1 METRKVL
8 FYFVNREKMSIF
20 AGDFQTLLKTILKT
34 VYIMSNN
41 IYLKKGLDLPICGTA
56 AQNTKKVITP
66 DVVAVKPTDFRG
78 LVPRLL
84 VREGDKVLAGT
95 PVLADKM
102 SQNILFASP
111 VSGTVAEVVRG
122 EKRKL
127 LEVRI
132 KADEKQEY
140 VDFGVKKV
148 SEMTAAQIKDALLE
162 AGLWPAITQRP
173 YGIIANPA
181 IKPKAIFV
189 SSFSTAPLA
198 ANPEYALREDL
209 EHIQTAINALGKL
222 TDGGVHFSLNSEN
235 YSGTPFHKVENV
247 IQHTFTGKHPAGNVG
262 VQIHHISPIRK
273 GETVWTVSL
282 LMLAAIGKLFN
293 TGKYDVRRKIAVT
306 GPKAINPAY
315 VEGYPGIAIKDVKE
329 FYDASED
336 LRYVSGDV
344 LTGTNV
350 GADGFLGFF
359 DNQITILEEG
369 DKYELL
375 GWAKPC
381 RPKLFSASRTY
392 FSWLTPKK
400 RYDMD
405 TNLHGGPRAFV
416 VNDVYSKVL
425 PMELYPVHLL
435 KACLAN
441 NIDDMEKF
449 GIYEVLEEDL
459 ALCEYVCPSKIYIQQ
474 IITDGIA
481 LMLKEMC

>member
-1 METRKVL
+1 
-8 FYFVNREKMSIF
+8 
-20 AGDFQTLLKTILKT
+20 
-34 VYIMSNN
+34 MSNN
-41 IYLKKGLDLPICGTA
+41 IYLKKGLDLPINGAA
-56 AQNTKKVITP
+56 AQHTKKVIVP
-66 DVVAVKPTDFRG
+66 DVVAVKPTDFRS
-78 LVPRLL
+78 LVPKLL

-132 KADEKQEY
+132 KADADQEY

-148 SEMTAAQIKDALLE
+148 SSLSADQIKEAILA

-173 YGIIANPA
+173 YGIIANPEV
-181 IKPKAIFV
+181 KPKAIFV
-189 SSFSTAPLA
+189 SAFSTAPLA
-198 ANPEYALREDL
+198 ANNEYALNDQFS
-209 EHIQTAINALGKL
+209 HVQTAVDALAKMAGCKVHVSVNAANA
-222 TDGGVHFSLNSEN
+222 SA
-235 YSGTPFHKVENV
+235 TPFSKLQNVEL
-247 IQHTFTGKHPAGNVG
+247 HTVSGVHPAGNVG
-262 VQIHHISPIRK
+262 VQIHHISPVQK
-273 GETVWTVSL
+273 GETVWTVSPV
-282 LMLAAIGKLFN
+282 MLVAIGKLFN

-306 GPKAINPAY
+306 GPKAISPAY
-315 VEGYPGIAIKDVKE
+315 VEGYPGISVKDLKE
-329 FYDASED
+329 FYNASEN

-344 LTGTNV
+344 LTGTNI
-350 GADGFLGFF
+350 GAEGFLGFF
-359 DNQITILEEG
+359 DNQVTILEEG

-381 RPKLFSASRTY
+381 RPALFSASRTY
-392 FSWLTPKK
+392 FSWLTPNKK
-400 RYDMD
+400 YDMD

-416 VNDVYSKVL
+416 VNDVYGKVL
-425 PMELYPVHLL
+425 PMDLYPVYLL

-441 NIDDMEKF
+441 DIDKMEKF

>member
-1 METRKVL
+1 
-8 FYFVNREKMSIF
+8 
-20 AGDFQTLLKTILKT
+20 
-34 VYIMSNN
+34 MSNN
-41 IYLKKGLDLPICGTA
+41 IYLKKGLDLPISGVAT
-56 AQNTKKVITP
+56 QNTKKVIVP
-66 DVVAVKPTDFRG
+66 DVVAVKPTDFRS
-78 LVPRLL
+78 LVPKLL

-111 VSGTVAEVVRG
+111 VSGTVTEVVRG

-140 VDFGVKKV
+140 VDYGVKKV
-148 SEMTAAQIKDALLE
+148 ADMTAEQIKEALLA
-162 AGLWPAITQRP
+162 AGLWPALTQRP
-173 YGIIANPA
+173 YGIIANPEV
-181 IKPKAIFV
+181 KPKAIFV
-189 SSFSTAPLA
+189 SAFSTAPLA
-198 ANPEYALREDL
+198 ASPEYALRDEI

-222 TDGGVHFSLNSEN
+222 TDGGVHFSLNSAN
-235 YSGTPFHKVENV
+235 YSGTPFHKIENV
-247 IQHTFTGKHPAGNVG
+247 IPHTFTGKHPAGNVG

-306 GPKAINPAY
+306 GPKAINPSY
-315 VEGYPGIAIKDVKE
+315 VEGYPGIAIKDVAE
-329 FYDASED
+329 YYNASEN
-336 LRYVSGDV
+336 LRFISGDV

-350 GADGFLGFF
+350 GADGYIGFF

-375 GWAKPC
+375 GWAKPVRC
-381 RPKLFSASRTY
+381 KLFSASRTY
-392 FSWLTPKK
+392 FSWLTPNKK
-400 RYDMD
+400 YDMD

-416 VNDVYSKVL
+416 LNDVYNKVL
-425 PMELYPVHLL
+425 PMDLFPVHLL

-441 NIDDMEKF
+441 DIDGMEKF

-459 ALCEYVCPSKIYIQQ
+459 ALCEYVDPSKIYIQQ

>member
-1 METRKVL
+1 
-8 FYFVNREKMSIF
+8 
-20 AGDFQTLLKTILKT
+20 
-34 VYIMSNN
+34 MSNN
-41 IYLKKGLDLPICGTA
+41 IYLKKGLDLPINGTA
-56 AQNTKKVITP
+56 AQNTKKVIVP
-66 DVVAVKPTDFRG
+66 DVVAVKPTDFRS
-78 LVPRLL
+78 LVPKLL

-111 VSGTVAEVVRG
+111 VSGTVVEVVRG

-132 KADEKQEY
+132 KADAEQEY
-140 VDFGVKKV
+140 VDYGVKKV
-148 SEMTAAQIKDALLE
+148 AEMTAEQIKDALLE
-162 AGLWPAITQRP
+162 AGLWPALTQRP
-173 YGIIANPA
+173 YGIIANPEV
-181 IKPKAIFV
+181 KPKAIFV
-189 SSFSTAPLA
+189 SAFSTAPLA
-198 ANPEYALREDL
+198 ANVEYALKGDF

-222 TDGGVHFSLNSEN
+222 TDGGVHFSLNSVN
-235 YSGTPFHKVENV
+235 YSGTPFHKIENV
-247 IQHTFTGKHPAGNVG
+247 IQHTFEGKHPAGNVG

-306 GPKAINPAY
+306 GPKAIEPAY
-315 VEGYPGIAIKDVKE
+315 VDGYPGIAIKDVAE
-329 FYDASED
+329 FYNASEN
-336 LRYVSGDV
+336 LRFVSGDV

-350 GADGFLGFF
+350 GADGYLGFF

-375 GWAKPC
+375 GWAKPVRC
-381 RPKLFSASRTY
+381 KLFSASRTY

-400 RYDMD
+400 KYDMD

-416 VNDVYSKVL
+416 VNDVYGKVL
-425 PMELYPVHLL
+425 PMNLFPVHLL

-441 NIDDMEKF
+441 DIDSMEKF
-449 GIYEVLEEDL
+449 GIYEVIEEDL
-459 ALCEYVCPSKIYIQQ
+459 ALCEYVDPSKIYIQQ

>member
-1 METRKVL
+1 
-8 FYFVNREKMSIF
+8 
-20 AGDFQTLLKTILKT
+20 
-34 VYIMSNN
+34 MSNN
-41 IYLKKGLDLPICGTA
+41 IYLKKGLDLPISGVA
-56 AQNTKKVITP
+56 AQNTKKVIVP
-66 DVVAVKPTDFRG
+66 DVVAVKPTDFRS
-78 LVPRLL
+78 LVPKLL

-102 SQNILFASP
+102 SQNILFTSP

-148 SEMTAAQIKDALLE
+148 AEMSAEQIKEALLA
-162 AGLWPAITQRP
+162 AGLWPALTQRP
-173 YGIIANPA
+173 YGIIANPEV
-181 IKPKAIFV
+181 KPKAIFV
-189 SSFSTAPLA
+189 SAFSTAPLA

-315 VEGYPGIAIKDVKE
+315 VEGYPGISMTDVKE
-329 FYDASED
+329 FYNAAED
-336 LRYVSGDV
+336 LRFVSGDV

-350 GADGFLGFF
+350 GAEGYLGFF

-369 DKYELL
+369 NKYELL
-375 GWAKPC
+375 GWAKPV
-381 RPKLFSASRTY
+381 RSKLFSTSHTY

-416 VNDVYSKVL
+416 VNDVYGKVL
-425 PMELYPVHLL
+425 PMDIYPVYLL

-441 NIDDMEKF
+441 DIDKMEKF

>member
-1 METRKVL
+1 
-8 FYFVNREKMSIF
+8 
-20 AGDFQTLLKTILKT
+20 
-34 VYIMSNN
+34 MSNN
-41 IYLKKGLDLPICGTA
+41 IYLKKGLNLPINGEA
-56 AQNTKKVITP
+56 AQNTKKVIVP

-78 LVPRLL
+78 LVPKLL

-132 KADEKQEY
+132 KADAQQEY

-148 SEMTAAQIKDALLE
+148 AEMTAEQVKASLLE

-173 YGIIANPA
+173 YGIIANPEV
-181 IKPKAIFV
+181 KPKAIFV
-189 SSFSTAPLA
+189 SAFATAPLA
-198 ANPEYALREDL
+198 ADPEFALAADL
-209 EHIQTAINALGKL
+209 EHIQTAVKALTKL
-222 TDGGVHFSLNSEN
+222 TDGGVHVSVNSASSAFAKLE
-235 YSGTPFHKVENV
+235 GAT
-247 IQHTFTGKHPAGNVG
+247 IHTFEGKHPAGNVG
-262 VQIHHISPIRK
+262 VQIHHIAPIQK

-282 LMLAAIGKLFN
+282 VMLAAIGKLFN
-293 TGKYDVRRKIAVT
+293 TGKYDLRRKIAVT
-306 GPKAINPAY
+306 GPKVEGPAY
-315 VEGYPGIAIKDVKE
+315 VEGYPGIAIKDLKD
-329 FYDASED
+329 FYNAAEE

-350 GADGFLGFF
+350 GAEGFLGFF
-359 DNQITILEEG
+359 DNQVTILEEG
-369 DKYELL
+369 NKYELL
-375 GWAKPC
+375 GWAKPVRC
-381 RPKLFSASRTY
+381 SQFSASRTY
-392 FSWLTPKK
+392 FSWLTPNKK
-400 RYDMD
+400 YDMD

-416 VNDVYSKVL
+416 VNDVYGKVL
-425 PMELYPVHLL
+425 PMDLYPVYLL
-435 KACLAN
+435 KACLAKD
-441 NIDDMEKF
+441 IDKMEKF
-449 GIYEVLEEDL
+449 GIYEVIEEDL

>member
-1 METRKVL
+1 
-8 FYFVNREKMSIF
+8 
-20 AGDFQTLLKTILKT
+20 
-34 VYIMSNN
+34 MSNN
-41 IYLKKGLDLPICGTA
+41 IYLKKGLDLPINGEA
-56 AQNTKKVITP
+56 AQNTKKVIVP

-78 LVPRLL
+78 LVPKLL

-132 KADEKQEY
+132 KADAQQEY

-148 SEMTAAQIKDALLE
+148 AEMTAEQVKASLLE

-173 YGIIANPA
+173 YGIIANPEV
-181 IKPKAIFV
+181 KPKAIFV
-189 SSFSTAPLA
+189 SAFATAPLA
-198 ANPEYALREDL
+198 ADPEFALAADL
-209 EHIQTAINALGKL
+209 EHIQTAVKALAKL
-222 TDGGVHFSLNSEN
+222 TDGGVHVSVNSASSAFAKLE
-235 YSGTPFHKVENV
+235 GAT
-247 IQHTFTGKHPAGNVG
+247 IHTFEGKHPAGNVG
-262 VQIHHISPIRK
+262 VQIHHIAPIQK

-282 LMLAAIGKLFN
+282 VMLAAIGKLFN

-306 GPKAINPAY
+306 GPKVEGPAY
-315 VEGYPGIAIKDVKE
+315 VEGYPGIAIKDLKD
-329 FYDASED
+329 FYNAAEE

-350 GADGFLGFF
+350 GAEGFLGFF
-359 DNQITILEEG
+359 DNQVTILEEG
-369 DKYELL
+369 NKYELL
-375 GWAKPC
+375 GWAKPVRC
-381 RPKLFSASRTY
+381 SQFSASRTY
-392 FSWLTPKK
+392 FSWLTPNKK
-400 RYDMD
+400 YDMD

-416 VNDVYSKVL
+416 MNDLYSKVL
-425 PMELYPVHLL
+425 PMDLYPVYLL

-441 NIDDMEKF
+441 DIDKMEKF
-449 GIYEVLEEDL
+449 GIYEVIEEDL

>member
-1 METRKVL
+1 
-8 FYFVNREKMSIF
+8 
-20 AGDFQTLLKTILKT
+20 
-34 VYIMSNN
+34 MSNN
-41 IYLKKGLDLPICGTA
+41 IYLKKGLDLPISGVA
-56 AQNTKKVITP
+56 AQTTKKVIVP

-78 LVPRLL
+78 LVPKLL

-140 VDFGVKKV
+140 VDYGVKKV
-148 SEMTAAQIKDALLE
+148 SEMTAEQIKTALLE
-162 AGLWPAITQRP
+162 AGLWPAIQQRP
-173 YGIIANPA
+173 YGIVANPEV
-181 IKPKAIFV
+181 KPKAIFV
-189 SSFSTAPLA
+189 SAFTTAPLA
-198 ANPEYALREDL
+198 ANPEYVLGSEL
-209 EHIQTAINALGKL
+209 EHIQTAVNALNKL
-222 TDGGVHFSLNSEN
+222 TDGGVHFSLNSDN

-306 GPKAINPAY
+306 GPKAENPAY
-315 VEGYPGIAIKDVKE
+315 VEGYPGISMKDVKD
-329 FYDASED
+329 FYSAPEN
-336 LRYVSGDV
+336 LRFVSGDA

-350 GADGFLGFF
+350 GADGYLGFF

-369 DKYELL
+369 NKYELL
-375 GWAKPC
+375 GWAKPVRC
-381 RPKLFSASRTY
+381 SQFSSSRTY
-392 FSWLTPKK
+392 FSWLTPNRK
-400 RYDMD
+400 YDMD

-416 VNDVYSKVL
+416 LNDVYSKVL
-425 PMELYPVHLL
+425 PMDLYPVYLL

-441 NIDDMEKF
+441 DIDKMEKF

-459 ALCEYVCPSKIYIQQ
+459 ALCEYICPSKIYIQQ

>member
-1 METRKVL
+1 
-8 FYFVNREKMSIF
+8 
-20 AGDFQTLLKTILKT
+20 
-34 VYIMSNN
+34 MSNN
-41 IYLKKGLDLPICGTA
+41 IYLKQGLDLPINGEA
-56 AQNTKKVITP
+56 AQNTKKVIVP

-78 LVPRLL
+78 LVPKLL

-132 KADEKQEY
+132 KADATQEY
-140 VDFGVKKV
+140 VDYGVKKV
-148 SEMTAAQIKDALLE
+148 SAMTAEQIKTSLLE

-173 YGIIANPA
+173 YGIIANPED
-181 IKPKAIFV
+181 KPKAIFI
-189 SSFSTAPLA
+189 SAFTTAPLA
-198 ANPEYALREDL
+198 ANPEFAFAADMK
-209 EHIQTAINALGKL
+209 HIQTAINALDKL
-222 TDGGVHFSLNSEN
+222 TDGGIHLSLNSEN
-235 YSGTPFHKVENV
+235 CSGTPFHKLENT
-247 IQHTFTGKHPAGNVG
+247 IQHTFSGKHPVGNVG
-262 VQIHHISPIRK
+262 VQIHHVAPIRK
-273 GETVWTVSL
+273 GEIVWTVSP
-282 LMLAAIGKLFN
+282 LMLAAIGKLFD
-293 TGKYDVRRKIAVT
+293 TGKYDVKRKIAVT
-306 GPKAINPAY
+306 GPKAIGPAY
-315 VEGYPGIAIKDVKE
+315 VEGYPGISIKDIKD
-329 FYDASED
+329 FYNAGEN
-336 LRYVSGDV
+336 LRFISGDV
-344 LTGTNV
+344 LTGTNI
-350 GADGFLGFF
+350 GAEGFLGFF

-381 RPKLFSASRTY
+381 RSKLFSASRTY
-392 FSWLTPKK
+392 FSWLTPNKK
-400 RYDMD
+400 YDMD

-416 VNDVYSKVL
+416 MNDLYSKVL
-425 PMELYPVHLL
+425 PMELYPVYLL

-441 NIDDMEKF
+441 DIDKMEKF
-449 GIYEVLEEDL
+449 GIYEILEEDL

>member
-1 METRKVL
+1 MN
-8 FYFVNREKMSIF
+8 F
-20 AGDFQTLLKTILKT
+20 ILKT

-41 IYLKKGLDLPICGTA
+41 IYLKKGLDLPIKGTA
-56 AQNTKKVITP
+56 AQSTKKVIVP

-78 LVPRLL
+78 LVPKLL

-132 KADEKQEY
+132 KADADQEY

-148 SEMTAAQIKDALLE
+148 ADLTAEQIKESLLA
-162 AGLWPAITQRP
+162 AGLWPAIMQRP
-173 YGIIANPA
+173 YGIIANPET
-181 IKPKAIFV
+181 KPKAIFV

-198 ANPEYALREDL
+198 ADMEYALNGQL
-209 EHIQTAINALGKL
+209 AHLQTAVDALAKLAGCPVHVCVNEANAAADQFSKL
-222 TDGGVHFSLNSEN
+222 
-235 YSGTPFHKVENV
+235 KNV
-247 IQHTFTGKHPAGNVG
+247 ALHSVAGKHPAGNVG
-262 VQIHHISPIRK
+262 VQIHHIAPIQK
-273 GETVWTVSL
+273 GEIVWTVSPV
-282 LMLAAIGKLFN
+282 MLAAIGKLFN
-293 TGKYDVRRKIAVT
+293 TGKYDVKRKIAVT
-306 GPKAINPAY
+306 GPKAVNPSY
-315 VEGYPGIAIKDVKE
+315 VEGYPGLAIKDFKE
-329 FYDASED
+329 FYNASEN

-350 GADGFLGFF
+350 GAEGFVGFF
-359 DNQITILEEG
+359 DTQITILEEG

-375 GWAKPC
+375 GWAKPF
-381 RPKLFSASRTY
+381 RTKLFSSSRTY
-392 FSWLTPKK
+392 FSWLTPNKT
-400 RYDMD
+400 YDMD

-416 VNDVYSKVL
+416 VNDVYGKVL
-425 PMELYPVHLL
+425 PMDLYPVYLL

-441 NIDDMEKF
+441 DIDNMEKY
-449 GIYEVLEEDL
+449 GIYEVVEEDL

>member
-1 METRKVL
+1 
-8 FYFVNREKMSIF
+8 
-20 AGDFQTLLKTILKT
+20 
-34 VYIMSNN
+34 MSNN
-41 IYLKKGLDLPICGTA
+41 IYLKKGLDLPINGKA
-56 AQNTKKVITP
+56 AQNTKKVIVP

-78 LVPRLL
+78 LVPKLL

-148 SEMTAAQIKDALLE
+148 SALSAEQIKEAILE
-162 AGLWPAITQRP
+162 AGLWPALTQRP
-173 YGIIANPA
+173 YGIIANPET
-181 IKPKAIFV
+181 KPKAIFV
-189 SSFSTAPLA
+189 SAFSTAPLA
-198 ANPEYALREDL
+198 ADTEYALNEQIA
-209 EHIQTAINALGKL
+209 HVQTAVDALGKL
-222 TDGGVHFSLNSEN
+222 AGCKVHVCVNAAN
-235 YSGTPFHKVENV
+235 AAATPFGKLQNV
-247 IQHTFTGKHPAGNVG
+247 VLHTVSGKHPAGNVG
-262 VQIHHISPIRK
+262 VQIHHISPVQK
-273 GETVWTVSL
+273 GEIVWTVSPV
-282 LMLAAIGKLFN
+282 MLAAIGKLFN

-306 GPKAINPAY
+306 GPKAISPAY
-315 VEGYPGIAIKDVKE
+315 VEGYPGISMKDVKE
-329 FYDASED
+329 FYNASEN
-336 LRYVSGDV
+336 LRFVSGDV

-350 GADGFLGFF
+350 GAEGFLGFF
-359 DNQITILEEG
+359 DNQVTILEEG
-369 DKYELL
+369 NKYELL
-375 GWAKPC
+375 GWAKPVRC
-381 RPKLFSASRTY
+381 SQFSASRTY
-392 FSWLTPKK
+392 FSWLTPNKK
-400 RYDMD
+400 YDMD

-425 PMELYPVHLL
+425 PMDLYPVYLL

-441 NIDDMEKF
+441 DIDKMEKF